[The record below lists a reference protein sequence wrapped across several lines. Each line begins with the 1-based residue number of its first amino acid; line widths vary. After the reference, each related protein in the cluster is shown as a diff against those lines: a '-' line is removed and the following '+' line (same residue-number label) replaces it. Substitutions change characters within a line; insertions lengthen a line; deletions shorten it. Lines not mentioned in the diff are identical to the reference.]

1 MSSKLYFHMSP
12 ICSNGAHVLTL
23 LYLILTM
30 NNKIYETPAIEV
42 LELEVESAI
51 MTASGED
58 SVLDFGE

>member
-1 MSSKLYFHMSP
+1 
-12 ICSNGAHVLTL
+12 
-23 LYLILTM
+23 M